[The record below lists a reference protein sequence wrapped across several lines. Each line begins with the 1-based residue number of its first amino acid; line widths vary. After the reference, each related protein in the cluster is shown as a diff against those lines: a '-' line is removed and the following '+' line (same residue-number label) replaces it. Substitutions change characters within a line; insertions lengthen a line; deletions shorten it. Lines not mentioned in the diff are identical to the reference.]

1 MFEGMVVK
9 FVSRAAHDH
18 SVLDV
23 AMQLQTN
30 VSIRGW
36 KKGRDGRTR

>member
-1 MFEGMVVK
+1 MSTEPWLFEGMVVK
-9 FVSRAAHDH
+9 FVSRPAQDH

-30 VSIRGW
+30 VSIRG
-36 KKGRDGRTR
+36 